1 MSRRCLPSLAA
12 PSIST
17 KYHSTSLNR
26 WDSETFDE
34 PHFVRG
40 TRRYN
45 TMMFAIGPRSLWWDS
60 HSFEPQARHV
70 AVASRGTKSRV
81 TTITQRTIDA
91 FLFLDFHWYPSHWF
105 HTLRIYIT
113 LKTPVFITDKL
124 RVRFDA
130 CVLFYNAIYKGRP
143 FFHVVR
149 PNKNRTR
156 VYLRPYVAGTD
167 GGMNRW
173 RRERRH
179 RRPRELTRLF
189 YWHKHNL
196 LPIR

>member
-1 MSRRCLPSLAA
+1 MMRLSLVRA
-12 PSIST
+12 PST
-17 KYHSTSLNR
+17 
-26 WDSETFDE
+26 
-34 PHFVRG
+34 
-40 TRRYN
+40 TRR
-45 TMMFAIGPRSLWWDS
+45 GGVPRNKKPSNDDHTKDNRCFSLS
-60 HSFEPQARHV
+60 
-70 AVASRGTKSRV
+70 
-81 TTITQRTIDA
+81 
-91 FLFLDFHWYPSHWF
+91 LDFHWYPSHWF
-105 HTLRIYIT
+105 HTLRICIT

-143 FFHVVR
+143 FLHVVR

-156 VYLRPYVAGTD
+156 VYLRPYVAGAD